1 MENQFDKT
9 TLSDKIAE
17 FVSSIRKVLVAILAV
32 VAGVVIV
39 YGAIVIVSLKGTEK
53 ALADIDSIS
62 YTMTKDSAT
71 LTDSDLDAKKDAAL
85 ASLAKYTAKNGVAGV
100 RANMLAAE
108 IQFSKKD
115 NEAAAKSW
123 ILAAE
128 KGKKSYTAPLAYFN
142 AAVAYENAGD
152 MSSAEGTYRKVVSYK
167 DFDQI
172 AHAKFSLG
180 RVLEETG
187 KLDEAVEVYTELFGS
202 SESDSWGKL
211 AKSRVVVLTSDK
223 E

>member
-9 TLSDKIAE
+9 TLSDKVAE
-17 FVSSIRKVLVAILAV
+17 VVSSIRNILIGILAV
-32 VAGVVIV
+32 VAGVVVV
-39 YGAIVIVSLKGTEK
+39 YGAIAIVSSKGTEK

-62 YTMTKDSAT
+62 YTMTKDSAA
-71 LTDSDLDAKKDAAL
+71 LADADLDAKKDAAL
-85 ASLAKYTAKNGVAGV
+85 ASLSKYVSKSGVAGV

-115 NEAAAKSW
+115 NESAAKSW

-142 AAVAYENAGD
+142 AAVAYENACNLD
-152 MSSAEGTYRKVVSYK
+152 AAEETYKKVVSYK

-180 RVLEETG
+180 RVYEAKG
-187 KLDEAVEVYTELFGS
+187 NVDAAVEVYNELFGS
-202 SESDSWGKL
+202 SENDSWAKL
-211 AKSRVVVLTSDK
+211 AKSRVIVLASDK